1 MANAAKKIKAVETPV
16 VEDKKPI
23 AKPVEASVAA
33 KKPAPK
39 DGTNAKLWRDL
50 YARSGKVYLTAG
62 KTRLKISKY
71 QLWEMIEGQPDA
83 KADLEILNPV
93 KDGDFELGVVK

>member
-1 MANAAKKIKAVETPV
+1 
-16 VEDKKPI
+16 
-23 AKPVEASVAA
+23 
-33 KKPAPK
+33 
-39 DGTNAKLWRDL
+39 
-50 YARSGKVYLTAG
+50 LTAG